1 MGRDDERDALAHIL
15 ASESSSATL
24 ILGGPGIG
32 KTELTKAI
40 AHHPDVAAR
49 FGGHR
54 YFVELENE
62 HSARDMQ
69 AAIIR
74 ALGCDP
80 QYGFQAALSTL
91 QGKQSLLILDN
102 LETPWLSH
110 DQRHATEQVLADLA
124 AIPGVAI
131 LASFRGRDA
140 VGGLRWVEHPLTEL
154 PRTDAI
160 QLFALIA
167 GQWALADPDLGNFT
181 YTLGGIPL
189 AIEFVARRAYGRSSL
204 AALWKEWERIG
215 VKLAEHPDFDAGRL
229 TSVPHSIEL
238 SLQSERITP
247 PALRLFYI
255 LGNLPDGLAHEDR
268 DALIG
273 EAAFD
278 AEERLYRAG
287 LVIERAGR
295 IVLLPPVRD
304 HALRRTQSSCEDDT
318 TWIKHFIGLVR
329 RLGETIGTMRGD
341 GALPRLSS
349 EYDNIEA
356 AFRAAIDYDLYDEAM
371 AALRGFANYAHLAGA
386 STTIF
391 SDYAPL
397 CHARGDI
404 LGEAQCLSGMG
415 DQHLGGWDL
424 KSAREAFER
433 ALPFTKR
440 WVIWPVRRIAGEVL
454 AIRSLTIPQ
463 SGMLRLNIRLR
474 YLGRSKMRWVKLIV
488 SWNSPFSRPS
498 ARTTM
503 RPKATLAK
511 RCPSTGKRT
520 MHSDKQ
526 IVSMALVKS
535 HFAVLIPRRHAR
547 SLRKPSAFL
556 RSSGTEVWWVPTQ
569 KDCASSERFATSYF
583 YREFRS
589 MLLRAAGTQ
598 GGSTDQ
604 MRPASDRWCRVET
617 RRIVLSSLGS
627 VGDRFRHCAC
637 HASANASS
645 AGAAPDAASSC
656 PRR

>member
-433 ALPFTKR
+433 ALPLYEE
-440 WVIWPVRRIAGEVL
+440 VGDMAGE
-454 AIRSLTIPQ
+454 AYCRRSLGYTFSDDPAKRDAAFEHSLALSRQIEDALGEAHCILEFAVFATFRSDDDAAQGHFSEALSLYRQADYALGQANCLDGLGEIALRRSDPEAARAVFKEA
-463 SGMLRLNIRLR
+463 LRLFEIVGNRGVVGSYAERLCE
-474 YLGRSKMRWVKLIV
+474 L
-488 SWNSPFSRPS
+488 
-498 ARTTM
+498 
-503 RPKATLAK
+503 
-511 RCPSTGKRT
+511 
-520 MHSDKQ
+520 
-526 IVSMALVKS
+526 
-535 HFAVLIPRRHAR
+535 
-547 SLRKPSAFL
+547 
-556 RSSGTEVWWVPTQ
+556 
-569 KDCASSERFATSYF
+569 
-583 YREFRS
+583 
-589 MLLRAAGTQ
+589 
-598 GGSTDQ
+598 
-604 MRPASDRWCRVET
+604 
-617 RRIVLSSLGS
+617 
-627 VGDRFRHCAC
+627 
-637 HASANASS
+637 
-645 AGAAPDAASSC
+645 
-656 PRR
+656 